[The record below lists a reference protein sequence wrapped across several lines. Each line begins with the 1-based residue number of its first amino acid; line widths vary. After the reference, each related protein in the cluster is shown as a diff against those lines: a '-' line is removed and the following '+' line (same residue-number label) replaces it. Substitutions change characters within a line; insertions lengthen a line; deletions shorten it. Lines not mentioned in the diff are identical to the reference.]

1 MAHPRRLNRGIVLLT
16 TLLILA
22 VLIAIGWQM
31 AGRQSIFIAQH
42 RQAFAVDQALFY
54 AMGAETFA
62 RQLLHQ
68 DWSEGG
74 PQKDTLLEI
83 WAQAAPPFSIDNG
96 VIEIRARDLNG
107 CFNLNSIA
115 DGQLGQTAA
124 DTGDGDPEQ
133 ASQPPLFEPDSPADS
148 GGNIEPMTPVSGGQS
163 RLGDAAVRM
172 QRLRQLLLQIGLP
185 EDIAD
190 AWRDWVDFDENVSG
204 AGAED
209 GDYMLMEPAYRTANQ
224 PAAHVSELRLLRDM
238 APEVLDAI
246 DDLVC
251 TLPTASLKLNVNTA
265 RPEVLASLSPSV
277 NVEALRAATEGPRDF
292 ADVGQFIQ
300 LFPELGNAVDALTVT
315 SEYFEVSIRAQVDD
329 SAVQLVSVLRRD
341 PASGQIELI
350 SRDLS
355 RNYQSLFAAASNQP
369 TESRQAP

>member
-1 MAHPRRLNRGIVLLT
+1 MAHSRRLNRGIVLLT

-22 VLIAIGWQM
+22 VLIAIGWQA

-42 RQAFAVDQALFY
+42 RQAFAGDQALFY
-54 AMGAETFA
+54 ALGAEIFA

-115 DGQLGQTAA
+115 DVLPGQAGLDAGGGNTDQAPQT
-124 DTGDGDPEQ
+124 
-133 ASQPPLFEPDSPADS
+133 SLFEPDSPPS
-148 GGNIEPMTPVSGGQS
+148 GNGNPQPLAARGSGQNRAGE
-163 RLGDAAVRM
+163 AAARM
-172 QRLRQLLLQIGLP
+172 QRLRQLLLQLGLP
-185 EDIAD
+185 DDIAD
-190 AWRDWVDFDENVSG
+190 AWRDWVDFDEEVSG

-209 GDYMLMEPAYRTANQ
+209 GEYMLMEPAYRTANQ
-224 PAAHVSELRLLRDM
+224 LAAHASELRLLRDL
-238 APEVLDAI
+238 APEAVQAMG
-246 DDLVC
+246 DLVC
-251 TLPTASLKLNVNTA
+251 TLPTVNLKLNVNTA
-265 RPEVLASLSPSV
+265 RPEVLASLSPTIS
-277 NVEALRAATEGPRDF
+277 VEALRAVTDGPRDF
-292 ADVGQFIQ
+292 ADVGQFTQ

-315 SEYFEVSIRAQVDD
+315 SEYFEVSIRALIDD
-329 SAVQLVSVLRRD
+329 SAVQLVSVMRRD

-355 RNYQSLFAAASNQP
+355 RNYQSLFAGASNQP
-369 TESRQAP
+369 SESRQAP